1 MQMFNNLRI
10 GRKLII
16 VFGLLIALL
25 VLSAAATN
33 FSVQR
38 ADDAAQGTD
47 RVQHILADLDLA
59 HAEAN
64 TQLLVIRGLLL
75 TGDRQNIVAFEESA
89 TAMRT
94 MLDSIRTRLT
104 VPAARALLEQYEART
119 AEWQAVA
126 RQQIRLMRQP
136 LTVDEARIIEANGTG
151 QLYLEDI
158 SKTFNELQV
167 LGNQVLAQYRADA
180 DQSFQI
186 LLIVAFV
193 GSLVGI
199 LIAVIAY
206 FLLNNSISK
215 PIISITETMET
226 ISAGNY
232 DATVPGTGR
241 GDEVGSMAE
250 ALEEFRKSLI
260 QARTL
265 SEEAN
270 ARQKADL
277 ERAERIRQ
285 ITQGFETDAGE
296 MTSIVSAASTELE
309 QTAQSLNQLADGST
323 RRAAVVASSSEETS
337 SSTETVATAATELSA
352 SIAEITQQM
361 AQANTLARETQQQA
375 QETEQ
380 EVRALAEATDK
391 IGEVVNLIR
400 DISEQ
405 TNLLAL
411 NATIESARAGEA
423 GKGFAVVANEV
434 KALAGQ
440 TGNATE
446 EIAKQIADVQTRT
459 TSAVEAISLIS
470 RKVSDVLDVAAAV
483 AAATEEQYSA
493 TNEIS
498 RNVEEVSGAARE
510 VSENIGE
517 VSSAAEQTGEASQ
530 ELLSTSKELSKQA
543 ASLKSR
549 VEKFLQDIRSA

>member
-1 MQMFNNLRI
+1 MKTFNNLRI
-10 GRKLII
+10 GKKLII

-25 VLSAAATN
+25 VASAIATTL
-33 FSVQR
+33 SVQR
-38 ADDAAQGTD
+38 AQNAAAGTE
-47 RVQHILADLDLA
+47 RVQQILGTLDEI
-59 HAEAN
+59 HSEAN
-64 TQLLVIRGLLL
+64 KQLLVIRGLLL
-75 TGDRQNIVAFEESA
+75 TGDRENIAAFDASA
-89 TAMRT
+89 AT
-94 MLDSIRTRLT
+94 MLSKLASVKSRLT
-104 VPAARALLEQYEART
+104 TSEAAALVEQYEKRT
-119 AEWQAVA
+119 AEWRAIA
-126 RQQIRLMRQP
+126 KKQIELMRKP

-151 QLYLEDI
+151 QTYLNDI
-158 SKTFNELQV
+158 DTIYDGLRAAADQV
-167 LGNQVLAQYRADA
+167 FAQYRADSEL
-180 DQSFQI
+180 SFVI
-186 LLIVAFV
+186 LLTAAIV
-193 GSLVGI
+193 GSVLGI
-199 LIAVIAY
+199 VIAVIAY

-215 PIISITETMET
+215 PIVSITDTMGTLSSGTYEV
-226 ISAGNY
+226 
-232 DATVPGTGR
+232 TVPGTGR

-250 ALEEFRKSLI
+250 ALESFRKGLI
-260 QARTL
+260 QAKEL
-265 SEEAN
+265 QEEAN
-270 ARQKADL
+270 ARQQADV
-277 ERAERIRQ
+277 ERADRIRQ
-285 ITQGFETDAGE
+285 ITQAFETDAAE

-309 QTAQSLNQLADGST
+309 QTAQSLNTLADSST
-323 RRAAVVASSSEETS
+323 RRATVVATSSEETS
-337 SSTETVATAATELSA
+337 NSTETVATAATELSA

-361 AQANTLARETQQQA
+361 GHANTLARETQQQA
-375 QETEQ
+375 QETEK
-380 EVRALAEATDK
+380 EVRALADATDK

-446 EIAKQIADVQTRT
+446 EIAKQIADVQGRT
-459 TSAVEAISLIS
+459 TSAVEAISMIA

-498 RNVEEVSGAARE
+498 RNVEEVSGAARD

-530 ELLSTSKELSKQA
+530 ELLSTSQELSKQA
-543 ASLKSR
+543 ASLKNR
-549 VEKFLQDIRSA
+549 VESFLQDIRSA

>member
-1 MQMFNNLRI
+1 MLNNLRI
-10 GRKLII
+10 GRKLMA

-25 VLSAAATN
+25 VLSAAATLY
-33 FSVQR
+33 SVQQ
-38 ADDAAQGTD
+38 AQNATAGTE
-47 RVQHILADLDLA
+47 RVQGILVTLDEINT
-59 HAEAN
+59 EAN
-64 TQLLVIRGLLL
+64 KQLLLIRGLLL
-75 TGDRQNIVAFEESA
+75 TGDRQNISAFDESVN
-89 TAMRT
+89 T
-94 MLDSIRTRLT
+94 MAAQMADVKTRLT
-104 VPAARALLEQYEART
+104 VPEARALLDKYEART
-119 AEWQAVA
+119 TEWQGAA
-126 RQQIRLMRQP
+126 RKQVSLMRQP

-151 QLYLEDI
+151 QIYLDDVSEIYD
-158 SKTFNELQV
+158 ELR
-167 LGNQVLAQYRADA
+167 LLADRVFAKYRSDA
-180 DQSFQI
+180 ELAFEI
-186 LLIVAFV
+186 LLTSAVV
-193 GSLVGI
+193 GSLLGI
-199 LIAVIAY
+199 VIAVIAY

-215 PIISITETMET
+215 PIIAITDTMGT
-226 ISAGNY
+226 ISGGTY
-232 DATVPGTGR
+232 DVTVPGTGR

-250 ALEEFRKSLI
+250 ALEAFRMGLI
-260 QARTL
+260 KAREL
-265 SEEAN
+265 QEEAN
-270 ARQKADL
+270 ARQQEDL
-277 ERAERIRQ
+277 ERAERIRM
-285 ITQGFETDAGE
+285 ITQAFESDAEE
-296 MTSIVSAASTELE
+296 MTSVVSAASTELE
-309 QTAQSLNQLADGST
+309 QTAQSLNQLADSST
-323 RRAAVVASSSEETS
+323 KRATVVASSSEETS
-337 SSTETVATAATELSA
+337 NSTETVATAATELSA

-380 EVRALAEATDK
+380 EVRALAEATEK

-459 TSAVEAISLIS
+459 TSAVDAISLIT
-470 RKVSDVLDVAAAV
+470 RKVNDVLDVAAAV

-498 RNVEEVSGAARE
+498 RNVEEVSGAARD

-530 ELLSTSKELSKQA
+530 ELLSTSQELSKQA
-543 ASLKSR
+543 ANLKNR

>member
-25 VLSAAATN
+25 IASALATV

-38 ADDAAQGTD
+38 AQQAAIGTE
-47 RVQHILADLDLA
+47 RVQGILTSLDEV
-59 HAEAN
+59 HSEAN
-64 TQLLVIRGLLL
+64 KQLMVIRGLLL
-75 TGDRQNIVAFEESA
+75 TGDRQNITVFKESVSVMETTLA
-89 TAMRT
+89 G
-94 MLDSIRTRLT
+94 IKQRLT
-104 VPAARALLEQYEART
+104 TSEAAELLTEYEKKTAAWRAIAQ
-119 AEWQAVA
+119 
-126 RQQIRLMRQP
+126 QQIQLMRQP

-151 QLYLEDI
+151 QTYLDDI
-158 SKTFNELQV
+158 SRIYADLRKVADTVF
-167 LGNQVLAQYRADA
+167 AQYRADSELA
-180 DQSFQI
+180 FEI
-186 LLIVAFV
+186 LLTAAIV
-193 GSLVGI
+193 GSVLGI
-199 LIAVIAY
+199 AIAVVAY

-215 PIISITETMET
+215 PIVSITDTMEA
-226 ISAGNY
+226 ISGGAYEVN
-232 DATVPGTGR
+232 VPGTGR

-250 ALEEFRKSLI
+250 ALESFRKGLI
-260 QARTL
+260 EARTL
-265 SEEAN
+265 QEEAD

-277 ERAERIRQ
+277 ERAERIRR
-285 ITQGFETDAGE
+285 ITQEFESDAAE

-309 QTAQSLNQLADGST
+309 QTAQSLNQLAEGST
-323 RRAAVVASSSEETS
+323 RRAAIVAASSEETS
-337 SSTETVATAATELSA
+337 NSTETVATAATELSA

-361 AQANTLARETQQQA
+361 ASANNLARETQQQA
-375 QETEQ
+375 QQTEQ
-380 EVRALAEATDK
+380 EVRNLAEVTEK

-440 TGNATE
+440 TGSATE
-446 EIAKQIADVQTRT
+446 QIARQIADVQQRT
-459 TSAVEAISLIS
+459 TSAVEAIALIA
-470 RKVSDVLDVAAAV
+470 RKVDDVLDVAAAV

-498 RNVEEVSGAARE
+498 RNVEEVSGAARD

-517 VSSAAEQTGEASQ
+517 VSAAAEQTDEASQ

-543 ASLKSR
+543 TSLKSR
-549 VEKFLQDIRSA
+549 VEKFLQDIRAA

>member
-1 MQMFNNLRI
+1 MFNNLRI

>member
-25 VLSAAATN
+25 IASALATV

-38 ADDAAQGTD
+38 AQQAAVGTE
-47 RVQHILADLDLA
+47 RVQGILTSLDEV
-59 HAEAN
+59 HSEAN
-64 TQLLVIRGLLL
+64 KQLMVIRGLLL
-75 TGDRQNIVAFEESA
+75 TGDRQNIKAFTESVGVME
-89 TAMRT
+89 TT
-94 MLDSIRTRLT
+94 MASIKQRLT
-104 VPAARALLEQYEART
+104 TSEAAELLTQYEKQT
-119 AEWQAVA
+119 AAWRAIAQ
-126 RQQIRLMRQP
+126 QQIQLMRQP

-151 QLYLEDI
+151 QTYLDDI
-158 SKTFNELQV
+158 SRTYADLRKVADTVF
-167 LGNQVLAQYRADA
+167 AQYRADSELA
-180 DQSFQI
+180 FEI
-186 LLIVAFV
+186 LLTAAII
-193 GSLVGI
+193 GSVLGI
-199 LIAVIAY
+199 AIAVIAY

-215 PIISITETMET
+215 PIVSITDTMEAL
-226 ISAGNY
+226 SGGAYEVN
-232 DATVPGTGR
+232 VPGTGR

-250 ALEEFRKSLI
+250 ALESFRKGLI
-260 QARTL
+260 EARTL
-265 SEEAN
+265 QEEAD

-277 ERAERIRQ
+277 ERAERIRK
-285 ITQGFETDAGE
+285 ITQEFESDAAE

-309 QTAQSLNQLADGST
+309 QTAQSLNQLAEGST
-323 RRAAVVASSSEETS
+323 RRAAIVAASSEETS
-337 SSTETVATAATELSA
+337 NSTETVATAATELSA

-361 AQANTLARETQQQA
+361 ASANNLARETQQQA
-375 QETEQ
+375 QQTEQ
-380 EVRALAEATDK
+380 EVRNLAEVTEK

-440 TGNATE
+440 TGSATE
-446 EIAKQIADVQTRT
+446 QIARQIADVQQRT
-459 TSAVEAISLIS
+459 TSAVEAIALIA
-470 RKVSDVLDVAAAV
+470 RKVDDVLDVAAAV

-498 RNVEEVSGAARE
+498 RNVEEVSGAARD

-517 VSSAAEQTGEASQ
+517 VSAAAEQTDEASQ

-543 ASLKSR
+543 TSLKSR
-549 VEKFLQDIRSA
+549 VEKFLQDIRAA

>member
-10 GRKLII
+10 GRKLLI

-25 VLSAAATN
+25 VASALATIV
-33 FSVQR
+33 SVQR
-38 ADDAAQGTD
+38 AQDAAAGTE
-47 RVQHILADLDLA
+47 RVQQVLATLDEV
-59 HAEAN
+59 HSEAN
-64 TQLLVIRGLLL
+64 VQLLVIRGLLL
-75 TGDRQNIVAFEESA
+75 TGDRENIAAFDASA
-89 TAMRT
+89 AT
-94 MLDSIRTRLT
+94 MQSKLDSVKSRLT
-104 VPAARALLEQYEART
+104 TSEAAALVDQYDKRT
-119 AEWQAVA
+119 AEWRTIA
-126 RQQIRLMRQP
+126 RKQIDLMRQP

-151 QLYLEDI
+151 QAYLDDI
-158 SKTFNELQV
+158 DAIYDGLRAV
-167 LGNQVLAQYRADA
+167 ADRVVAQYHADA
-180 DQSFQI
+180 EQSFTI
-186 LLIVAFV
+186 LLSAAIV
-193 GSLVGI
+193 GSVLGI

-215 PIISITETMET
+215 PIISITDTMGT
-226 ISAGNY
+226 ISGGDY
-232 DATVPGTGR
+232 DVTVPGTGR

-250 ALEEFRKSLI
+250 ALESFRKGLI
-260 QARTL
+260 QAKEL
-265 SEEAN
+265 QEEAN
-270 ARQKADL
+270 ARQQADL
-277 ERAERIRQ
+277 ERADRIRQ
-285 ITQGFETDAGE
+285 ITQAFENDAAE

-309 QTAQSLNQLADGST
+309 QTAQSLHSLADSST
-323 RRAAVVASSSEETS
+323 RRATIVASSSEETS
-337 SSTETVATAATELSA
+337 NSTETVATAATELSA

-361 AQANTLARETQQQA
+361 GHANTLARETQQQA
-375 QETEQ
+375 QDTEK
-380 EVRALAEATDK
+380 EFRALAEATDK

-446 EIAKQIADVQTRT
+446 EIAKQIADVQGRT
-459 TSAVEAISLIS
+459 TSAVEAISMIA
-470 RKVSDVLDVAAAV
+470 RKVNDVLDVAAAV

-498 RNVEEVSGAARE
+498 RNVEEVSGAARD

-530 ELLSTSKELSKQA
+530 ELLSTSQELSKQA
-543 ASLKSR
+543 ASLKNR
-549 VEKFLQDIRSA
+549 VETFLQDIRSA

>member
-25 VLSAAATN
+25 IASALATV

-38 ADDAAQGTD
+38 AQQAAVGTE
-47 RVQHILADLDLA
+47 RVQGILTSLDEV
-59 HAEAN
+59 HSEAN
-64 TQLLVIRGLLL
+64 KQLMVIRGLLL
-75 TGDRQNIVAFEESA
+75 TGDRQNITAFTESVGVME
-89 TAMRT
+89 TT
-94 MLDSIRTRLT
+94 MASIKQRLT
-104 VPAARALLEQYEART
+104 TSEAAELLTQYEKQT
-119 AEWQAVA
+119 AAWRAIAQ
-126 RQQIRLMRQP
+126 QQIQLMRQP

-151 QLYLEDI
+151 QTYLDDI
-158 SKTFNELQV
+158 SRTYAALRKVADTVF
-167 LGNQVLAQYRADA
+167 AQYRADSELA
-180 DQSFQI
+180 FEI
-186 LLIVAFV
+186 LLTAAII
-193 GSLVGI
+193 GSVLGI
-199 LIAVIAY
+199 AIAVIAY

-215 PIISITETMET
+215 PIVSITDTMEAL
-226 ISAGNY
+226 SGGAYEVN
-232 DATVPGTGR
+232 VPGTGR

-250 ALEEFRKSLI
+250 ALESFRKGLI
-260 QARTL
+260 EARTL
-265 SEEAN
+265 QQEAD

-277 ERAERIRQ
+277 ERAERIRK
-285 ITQGFETDAGE
+285 ITQEFESDAAE

-309 QTAQSLNQLADGST
+309 QTAQSLNQLAEGST
-323 RRAAVVASSSEETS
+323 RRAAIVAASSEETS
-337 SSTETVATAATELSA
+337 NSTETVATAATELSA

-361 AQANTLARETQQQA
+361 ASANNLARETQQQA
-375 QETEQ
+375 QQTEQ
-380 EVRALAEATDK
+380 EVRNLAEVTEK

-440 TGNATE
+440 TGSATE
-446 EIAKQIADVQTRT
+446 QIARQIADVQQRT
-459 TSAVEAISLIS
+459 TSAVEAIALIA
-470 RKVSDVLDVAAAV
+470 RKVDDVLDVAAAV

-498 RNVEEVSGAARE
+498 RNVEEVSGAARD

-517 VSSAAEQTGEASQ
+517 VSAAAEQTDEASQ

-543 ASLKSR
+543 TSLKSR
-549 VEKFLQDIRSA
+549 VEKFLQDIRAA